1 MFCLLSTFFY
11 SLYLLSVI
19 VFVHLV
25 VYTCS
30 CSFYFNKY
38 PRTGNV
44 LNFELEE
51 ETKDTCLCLTRTKT
65 RTKAMNQSMNRN
77 RQFNGR
83 SMMRIRPFSKMNDNE
98 LLEKLKKSETI
109 EAKTNDG
116 EKTNGYWAR
125 KALVSIQQDR
135 I

>member
-11 SLYLLSVI
+11 SLFLLSVT

-38 PRTGNV
+38 PCIENV

-51 ETKDTCLCLTRTKT
+51 ETKDTSLCWTRTKT
-65 RTKAMNQSMNRN
+65 RTKGMNKSIYRN
-77 RQFNGR
+77 KQFNGR

-98 LLEKLKKSETI
+98 LLEKLKK
-109 EAKTNDG
+109 
-116 EKTNGYWAR
+116 
-125 KALVSIQQDR
+125 
-135 I
+135 